1 MAQLWGALRRWI
13 HANVAVIS
21 ASSLS
26 PLHGYLPQGSLAAPV
41 TSAIRHVSSGTYCGP
56 GTVLGIENAKI
67 SEMCLRPLITHVC
80 LRLELASTQTWSGR
94 SWCLSLKRNCLQWKR
109 LELHPWV
116 GKIPSR
122 RKGQPTPVFLPG
134 ESHGERSL
142 AGYRPWGHK
151 ELGTT
156 EWLSLHFTSYLWSS
170 EGQTDI
176 WNGWTKVLSNFI
188 PTNCLSGILI
198 SG

>member
-109 LELHPWV
+109 LELHPCL
-116 GKIPSR
+116 GREDPLEK
-122 RKGQPTPVFLPG
+122 
-134 ESHGERSL
+134 ERATHSSIL
-142 AGYRPWGHK
+142 AGRIPWREEPGGLQT
-151 ELGTT
+151 LGSQRVRHDWMTFT
-156 EWLSLHFTSYLWSS
+156 SLH
-170 EGQTDI
+170 
-176 WNGWTKVLSNFI
+176 
-188 PTNCLSGILI
+188 LI
-198 SG
+198 SLVKWRSNWYLKRLNQSAF